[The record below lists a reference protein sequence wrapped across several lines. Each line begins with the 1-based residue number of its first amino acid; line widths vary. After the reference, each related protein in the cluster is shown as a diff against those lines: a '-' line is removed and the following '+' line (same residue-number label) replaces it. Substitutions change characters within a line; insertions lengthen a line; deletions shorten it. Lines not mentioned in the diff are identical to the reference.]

1 MTSTEAKARLS
12 ESLARLTSA
21 RKMWDLAQDDFNA
34 DVEAIQ
40 DQCDHEKTHLEYAQ
54 YEYCAEVCDVCG
66 KEV

>member
-21 RKMWDLAQDDFNA
+21 RKMWGLAQDEFNA
-34 DVEAIQ
+34 SVEAIQ

-54 YEYCAEVCDVCG
+54 YECTTEVCDVCG